1 MLGRHL
7 GICGKVSTRL
17 GEKVCSVYLLHE
29 SVATAASCIILL
41 KLDELE
47 FAEWLEDILK
57 ILLSDAEVNIANVQT
72 VERDR
77 VGVTAG
83 AARLADLSILLSF
96 GELDDNRNT

>member
-1 MLGRHL
+1 MQVKERD
-7 GICGKVSTRL
+7 CQ
-17 GEKVCSVYLLHE
+17 VYLLHE
-29 SVATAASCIILL
+29 SIATAASRIVLL
-41 KLDELE
+41 KLDKLE

-83 AARLADLSILLSF
+83 AAGLADLSILLSL
-96 GELDDNRNT
+96 GELHDNRNT